1 MLHLVKAFE
10 ECHQEVFKEKTRQW
24 KRNLTH
30 LLVNVG
36 QLALPP
42 FGLCCAS
49 PQCPAFFFKSS
60 SNIYLTW
67 NGPRAA
73 LWGDREFAPLI
84 HIRGRLH
91 FHSSPNQSDKPEF
104 YWTGLLWMHPEC
116 QAVLGQCLHEAL
128 VASHTMHKNGQ
139 LLYAEAWN
147 VVIISCDWLA
157 AAQTGLGLFSPSWA
171 RVKLKQQICMFIFI
185 IWFLFVLCLM

>member
-36 QLALPP
+36 QLASPP

-116 QAVLGQCLHEAL
+116 QAVLCMKHLLLHIQCIEMDNSCMLKHEMSWSSL
-128 VASHTMHKNGQ
+128 V
-139 LLYAEAWN
+139 
-147 VVIISCDWLA
+147 ID
-157 AAQTGLGLFSPSWA
+157 
-171 RVKLKQQICMFIFI
+171 
-185 IWFLFVLCLM
+185 